1 MSRIVIKLFLS
12 LTALLIIAAIGVS
25 LLIANI
31 DLNRIKPQ
39 IQQLVYDNSNVAL
52 VMNGPIDW
60 VFDWHGVPSLSI
72 SISETRAYI
81 DTPLDQLDAMA
92 SAAKQ
97 TAAFAN
103 IEQFTFGVSLRAL
116 LKGKVNADE
125 LSISG
130 LALKLSKDKQ
140 GRANWEAIGSNSTK
154 EIAAAQNQTKSQKDN
169 SATSLFSLKALSMD
183 VLRLSQIKIQYDDLQ
198 NDQHQLLSIDSL
210 TGTDVNLQGT
220 AFPLDAEIT
229 LQTDSSSAKKIALSF
244 NSDIAL
250 NGFLASDTS
259 TDNSAASTTSQN
271 NLPQQIVAS
280 NIDATVSV
288 NYGEETNGEN
298 ELASEPI
305 EINGNASYLLQS
317 GTLLLDNININSQQS
332 KIGLSLKLLPIEI
345 PGKKKTDYQ
354 EMELSGTLSLSIDDI
369 QAQLNALGQ
378 SAIATADSEVLK
390 SFTLNADIAGK
401 LAAASQSYSLA
412 NIRAELDSSKINGA
426 ASVLLR
432 GKKPALVSTTLSI
445 DTLDLDRYLAPDN
458 SVSSKTSA
466 SVSAST
472 QKPTTSDTALPLTM
486 LDIADVLATLTIEKI
501 IFSGLELEK
510 LQTSFEIA
518 AGDLKTAQ
526 LQGEFYESNIL
537 LDASLLRK
545 NKSQPILKVEQ
556 MLDHLNV
563 AALIEASLKDDATNQ
578 NKSKILS
585 GVAKTQSS
593 LSMRGDSIEQ
603 WKRSLTGTT
612 QFTLADG
619 IYHSDNV
626 ERRVCQA
633 VALVRNTQLKS
644 DWPTETTL
652 ENVSVGINWQKGVG
666 QIDKLNGGL
675 KNIDLGGGGT
685 IDLIQAQYSLEL
697 DAVIKGL
704 IIEVEQSVASAEES
718 EQTNT
723 VEPVFDTACRIN
735 EKYRDIKW
743 PLVCK
748 GSLTDSDDQSGGC
761 EVDRKRLNRLIEDYA
776 KQEVKTAIE
785 EKIEKTIEKE
795 LGDKLDDGI
804 RDLIKGGLEG
814 LFK

>member
-92 SAAKQ
+92 SAANQ
-97 TAAFAN
+97 TTAFAN

-154 EIAAAQNQTKSQKDN
+154 EIAATQNQAESQKDN

-198 NDQHQLLSIDSL
+198 NDQHQLLNIDSL

-250 NGFLASDTS
+250 NGFLASDST
-259 TDNSAASTTSQN
+259 TDNSATSTASQN

-280 NIDATVSV
+280 NIDATVSI
-288 NYGEETNGEN
+288 NYGEKISGQN
-298 ELASEPI
+298 ELTSEPF
-305 EINGNASYLLQS
+305 EISGNASYLLQN
-317 GTLLLDNININSQQS
+317 GALLLDNININSQQS
-332 KIGLSLKLLPIEI
+332 KIGLSLKLLPAE
-345 PGKKKTDYQ
+345 KKADYQ
-354 EMELSGTLSLSIDDI
+354 EMELSGTLSLNIDDI

-401 LAAASQSYSLA
+401 LAEVSQSYSLA

-432 GKKPALVSTTLSI
+432 DKKPALVSTNLSI
-445 DTLDLDRYLAPDN
+445 DTIDLDRYLAPD
-458 SVSSKTSA
+458 STASSKTSA
-466 SVSAST
+466 SAPAST
-472 QKPTTSDTALPLTM
+472 QKPATSDTTLPLTM

-501 IFSGLELEK
+501 IFSGMELEK
-510 LQTSFEIA
+510 LETSFEIA

-585 GVAKTQSS
+585 GVAKIHSS
-593 LSMRGDSIEQ
+593 LNMRGDSIEQ

-675 KNIDLGGGGT
+675 KNIDLGGSGT
-685 IDLIQAQYSLEL
+685 IDLLQAQYSLEL

-704 IIEVEQSVASAEES
+704 IIEVEKSVASTADS
-718 EQTNT
+718 EQTKT
-723 VEPVFDTACRIN
+723 VEPTFDTACRIN

-785 EKIEKTIEKE
+785 EKIEETIEKE